1 MAAKS
6 VMNIQSDAWPKRHR
20 LSVHDYHRMAEVGV
34 LPADA
39 RVELIDGEIIDM
51 APIGERHGAT
61 VMLMTR
67 RLIMAVEELALLSV
81 QGAVRLNLH
90 TEAQPDFALLK
101 PREDHYRS
109 RHPSPEDV
117 FLLVEVSDSTLRF
130 DLGRKADLYAGHA
143 IPELWVIDVNQG
155 VLHRMTAPEEGRYT
169 ASETRSAGVMQIP
182 GVNVPVDLTDA
193 F

>member
-1 MAAKS
+1 LAAKS

-61 VMLMTR
+61 VMLMNR
-67 RLIMAVEELALLSV
+67 RLIMAVGDLSLLSV

-90 TEAQPDFALLK
+90 TEVQPDFALLR

-130 DLGRKADLYAGHA
+130 DLGRKADLYASHA
-143 IPELWVIDVNQG
+143 IAELWVIDVNQA

-169 ASETRSAGVMQIP
+169 AKETLSAGVMQIP
-182 GVNVPVDLTDA
+182 GVNVPVDLSDA